1 MSKVSTPQ
9 SLILQWDFDSV
20 RSSFR
25 SKGKTNVFSGINWVE
40 GVEPLTPF
48 FHKLFIFSFQ
58 LSDAA
63 HARLRKAQSR
73 RRINKDTKSALAKW
87 LKQLQFKMALAE
99 QQPDG
104 SLFI

>member
-1 MSKVSTPQ
+1 MGLHEKTCASVPSTLSLHSNQ
-9 SLILQWDFDSV
+9 FNLIATICGTKFCHALRFSHGFSFLLILS
-20 RSSFR
+20 
-25 SKGKTNVFSGINWVE
+25 
-40 GVEPLTPF
+40 L
-48 FHKLFIFSFQ
+48 Q
-58 LSDAA
+58 LSEAA

-99 QQPDG
+99 QSPDG

>member
-1 MSKVSTPQ
+1 MPRIRRLLGLESPISD
-9 SLILQWDFDSV
+9 LCFYC
-20 RSSFR
+20 
-25 SKGKTNVFSGINWVE
+25 
-40 GVEPLTPF
+40 PLKF
-48 FHKLFIFSFQ
+48 FIFSFQ
-58 LSDAA
+58 LSEAA

>member
-1 MSKVSTPQ
+1 MYF
-9 SLILQWDFDSV
+9 LILI
-20 RSSFR
+20 
-25 SKGKTNVFSGINWVE
+25 GG
-40 GVEPLTPF
+40 GVEPLTRFLPYIQFMLVGLF
-48 FHKLFIFSFQ
+48 FFKLFIFSFQ
-58 LSDAA
+58 LSEAA

>member
-1 MSKVSTPQ
+1 MYFRI
-9 SLILQWDFDSV
+9 LI
-20 RSSFR
+20 
-25 SKGKTNVFSGINWVE
+25 GGGE
-40 GVEPLTPF
+40 EPLTRFLSYIQFMWYAF
-48 FHKLFIFSFQ
+48 FLELFIFSFQ
-58 LSDAA
+58 LSEAA